1 MISEIDIKLKVI
13 ADFQMNPRIKI
24 DSCDMNRI
32 KALAMNCA
40 FVMVCLVRDHWVKD
54 PAMNAPIGKARINPP
69 LIPKM

>member
-24 DSCDMNRI
+24 ESCDMNRI
-32 KALAMNCA
+32 MALAMNCA
-40 FVMVCLVRDHWVKD
+40 FVIAFLVRDQWVND

-69 LIPKM
+69 LMPKM